1 MVAIFMTG
9 KEDKTTGYRY
19 QRRQLEG
26 TEGTLRL
33 TLLVITNHYVCAAL
47 VVMTMDQ

>member
-1 MVAIFMTG
+1 MVATFMTG
-9 KEDKTTGYRY
+9 NADKTTGHRNH
-19 QRRQLEG
+19 RRQLEG
-26 TEGTLRL
+26 TDGTLRL